1 MLGNS
6 LHCLILVL
14 TMHNHVEKQATQS
27 ATTEISANRT
37 MTQSKQDKSTQTT
50 FPLKSTVADS
60 SQYFGVGRGLYS
72 TVLTTVQG
80 EAGVTRAEHGRT
92 VSMTERGSLPG
103 AMTNHDTD
111 CSNKGTVK

>member
-1 MLGNS
+1 
-6 LHCLILVL
+6 
-14 TMHNHVEKQATQS
+14 MHNHVEKQATQS
-27 ATTEISANRT
+27 ATTEIGANRT

-50 FPLKSTVADS
+50 FPLKSTVANS
-60 SQYFGVGRGLYS
+60 SQYFGVGRKLYS
-72 TVLTTVQG
+72 TVLTTAQG
-80 EAGVTRAEHGRT
+80 EAGVTEHGKT

>member
-1 MLGNS
+1 
-6 LHCLILVL
+6 
-14 TMHNHVEKQATQS
+14 MHNHVEKQAIQS
-27 ATTEISANRT
+27 ATTELSANRT

-72 TVLTTVQG
+72 TVLTTAQG
-80 EAGVTRAEHGRT
+80 EAGVTQAEHGRT
-92 VSMTERGSLPG
+92 VSMTERGCLPG